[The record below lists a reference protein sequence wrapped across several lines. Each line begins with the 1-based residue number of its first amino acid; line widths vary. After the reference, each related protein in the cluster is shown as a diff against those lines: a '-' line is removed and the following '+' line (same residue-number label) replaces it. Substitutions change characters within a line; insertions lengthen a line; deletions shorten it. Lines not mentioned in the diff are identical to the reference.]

1 MPVDT
6 DLEDPY
12 DSDGLEIVDQSE
24 LDNFVTIM
32 QKAQKIAAQ
41 VEREKSRKRPRTYDG
56 KSKRTLKR
64 HKKHR
69 EDLAKQ
75 GFLPVF
81 HFIALTKEQAE
92 QRAINEQPVERATES
107 EQVSRMTQTS
117 ADKPEGT
124 RSDSGLCTQAFD
136 ESEESE
142 SEEIDTEDLVSKRAD
157 QVRHRKLRNKFDA

>member
-41 VEREKSRKRPRTYDG
+41 VEREKPRKCPRTYDG
-56 KSKRTLKR
+56 KSKRTLKQ

-75 GFLPVF
+75 GFLSVF
-81 HFIALTKEQAE
+81 HFIAFTKEQAK

-107 EQVSRMTQTS
+107 EHVSGMT
-117 ADKPEGT
+117 
-124 RSDSGLCTQAFD
+124 
-136 ESEESE
+136 
-142 SEEIDTEDLVSKRAD
+142 
-157 QVRHRKLRNKFDA
+157 